1 MDPDTIV
8 HRNRSNV
15 LTPRVITLVT
25 FGPACPVIRDPS
37 FSTLHRAAGAHVAFR
52 FKWTRVCTRPN
63 ATGTCDRILFRVLVA
78 LPHSYST
85 LTRTGYEKN
94 SFHEEDIRMGGREGR
109 AKFIILYY
117 ISFVIFINYFVNDK
131 YYFVRISRCL
141 TSKTF

>member
-25 FGPACPVIRDPS
+25 IGPACPVIRDPS

-94 SFHEEDIRMGGREGR
+94 SFHEEDIRIGREGR
-109 AKFIILYY
+109 AKFILLYY
-117 ISFVIFINYFVNDK
+117 ISFVIFINYFVSGK

-141 TSKTF
+141 TLIIF